1 MGAVFAL
8 MSSLSWGTSDFLGGR
23 ATQRFGALRVLAC
36 SQLVALVLLWTAVAA
51 LVGAGS
57 VELDAQRLLVAG
69 LGGCAGVIAL
79 AMFYSALAIGPM
91 AVVPPIAASGVALP
105 VLVGMLRGDA
115 PGVLAIIG
123 LVLAVSGVVLAS
135 TAPGPTADMP
145 IGVEAGP
152 PAAASR
158 LAPRTALLALG
169 AAVGF
174 ALIFVALDWATDD
187 TAASAVTATAGAR
200 LGGSVVLVVALLVS
214 RTRPFRGIAP
224 RSLAGLGLIGV
235 LDSGANLGFALAT
248 VLGRL
253 EVAAVLASLYPAVT
267 SGLAATVLGERI
279 GRLQFV
285 GVACAIV
292 GIVLLAQG

>member
-1 MGAVFAL
+1 MGALFAL

-36 SQLVALVLLWTAVAA
+36 SQFVALALLVAAVASLLA
-51 LVGAGS
+51 AGA
-57 VELDAQRLLVAG
+57 VELDAQRLAVAG
-69 LGGCAGVIAL
+69 LGGCAGVVAL

-91 AVVPPIAASGVALP
+91 ALVPPIAASGVALP
-105 VLVGMLRGDA
+105 VLVGLLRGDA
-115 PGVLAIIG
+115 PGALAIFG
-123 LVLAVSGVVLAS
+123 LVLAVAGVVLAS
-135 TAPGPTADMP
+135 TAPGVAGATEDVALGANSPT
-145 IGVEAGP
+145 
-152 PAAASR
+152 R
-158 LAPRTALLALG
+158 LAPRTLLLALG

-187 TAASAVTATAGAR
+187 SAASAVTATAGAR
-200 LGGSVVLVVALLVS
+200 LGGSLVIVAALLAT
-214 RTRPFRGIAP
+214 RTRPLRGMAP
-224 RSLAGLGLIGV
+224 RTLAGLGLIGI

-267 SGLAATVLGERI
+267 SGLAAVVLGDRI

-285 GVACAIV
+285 GVACAIG